1 MTTQEMIVKNHGDD
15 EEKEDDDAR
24 HHYLHDNDTQLLQ
37 PLFKSWKTKNT
48 KHSGKRSIELPG
60 INFSLSMME
69 RGPWGMVW
77 TKMAHS
83 GPPGTSQKSA
93 IISAKRSFPVKFDP
107 IQGSITHVHNWL
119 EIFTFHTENVET
131 LHRMG
136 AIMKKVTMIMMM
148 MMIMIMIVGSS

>member
-1 MTTQEMIVKNHGDD
+1 
-15 EEKEDDDAR
+15 
-24 HHYLHDNDTQLLQ
+24 
-37 PLFKSWKTKNT
+37 
-48 KHSGKRSIELPG
+48 
-60 INFSLSMME
+60 MME

-77 TKMAHS
+77 AKMAHS

-107 IQGSITHVHNWL
+107 IQGSITHVH
-119 EIFTFHTENVET
+119 TCAHTENVET

-148 MMIMIMIVGSS
+148 IVGSS